1 MSDPVTLQALLSTG
15 ADTAAAI
22 GAPARTPLTHGEL
35 RALIARTVARLN
47 ELGAGRNDRVAIVL
61 PNGPEMAACFL
72 AVASAAQPR
81 HR

>member
-35 RALIARTVARLN
+35 RAPDRTYR
-47 ELGAGRNDRVAIVL
+47 R
-61 PNGPEMAACFL
+61 PP
-72 AVASAAQPR
+72 Q
-81 HR
+81 

>member
-35 RALIARTVARLN
+35 RALIEDVPP
-47 ELGAGRNDRVAIVL
+47 GGRV
-61 PNGPEMAACFL
+61 F
-72 AVASAAQPR
+72 
-81 HR
+81 

>member
-47 ELGAGRNDRVAIVL
+47 ELGIGRNDRVAIVL
-61 PNGPEMAACFL
+61 PNGPDM
-72 AVASAAQPR
+72 ASAFVSIRLPAPLR